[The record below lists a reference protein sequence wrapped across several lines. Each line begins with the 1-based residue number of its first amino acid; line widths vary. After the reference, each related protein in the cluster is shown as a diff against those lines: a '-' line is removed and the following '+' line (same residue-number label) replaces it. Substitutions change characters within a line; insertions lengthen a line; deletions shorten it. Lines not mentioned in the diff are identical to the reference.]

1 MLRDY
6 KKIARLSYI
15 LIVVAV
21 VLLALSV
28 VFIVT
33 DSPESRTVSVPAGST
48 YTLRYNTTV
57 AQGDYLFYSVVA
69 NDSKANF
76 TAYLL
81 APTGTVIAMG
91 NLSGNGS
98 MKKDIVAGETGN
110 WTLVVR
116 NNANIN
122 AFARLSI
129 YKISYLVTYT
139 VIFGLTLFAS
149 GFVLLLV
156 SVNLRK
162 RENSFSRRQR
172 DLE

>member
-1 MLRDY
+1 VLRDY

-28 VFIVT
+28 VLIVT
-33 DSPESRTVSVPAGST
+33 DSPESRSVSIPAGST
-48 YTLRYNTTV
+48 YSLRYNATV
-57 AQGDYLFYSVVA
+57 DQGDYLFYSVVA

-81 APTGTVIAMG
+81 APTGSKIAMG
-91 NLSGNGS
+91 NFSGNGS
-98 MKKDIVAGETGN
+98 MKKDIVAGEAGN
-110 WTLVVR
+110 WTLIVK

-122 AFARLSI
+122 IFAKLSI
-129 YKISYLVTYT
+129 YKISYMATYT
-139 VIFGLTLFAS
+139 IVFGLTLFAS
-149 GFVLLLV
+149 GIILLLV

>member
-28 VFIVT
+28 VLIVS
-33 DSPESRTVSVPAGST
+33 DSPQSSGVSIPAGSI
-48 YTLRYNTTV
+48 YSLKYNTTV
-57 AQGDYLFYSVVA
+57 NQGDYLFYSVVA
-69 NDSKANF
+69 NNSKANF

-81 APTGTVIAMG
+81 APTGLEIAMG

-98 MKKDIVAGETGN
+98 VKKDIVAGESGN
-110 WTLVVR
+110 WTLIVK
-116 NNANIN
+116 NNANLNI
-122 AFARLSI
+122 FAKLSI
-129 YKISYLVTYT
+129 YKISYIATYT
-139 VIFGLTLFAS
+139 IVFGLTLFAS
-149 GFVLLLV
+149 GFILLLV